1 MFWFLKNVPKLL
13 WYWWLK
19 YVIFFQKLEVKWSM
33 DKIEN
38 SKMTQNQNE
47 AASKSMKN
55 DGKHE
60 NTDEGFLWIFPR
72 LSLCVC
78 KKRNSSIFY
87 LSFSDLSDTN
97 ADILKSMQR
106 FISEEDEIKEAT
118 KIAST
123 FVAGIMASAVADYIK
138 VIYDDNHES
147 HRLVSAAQVP
157 ISIPLTNLII
167 LCLLV
172 GWLHALK
179 GSLGSRH
186 SATPDVSF
194 KCAQVQCEL
203 SAEIITG
210 ITA

>member
-1 MFWFLKNVPKLL
+1 MN
-13 WYWWLK
+13 
-19 YVIFFQKLEVKWSM
+19 
-33 DKIEN
+33 
-38 SKMTQNQNE
+38 
-47 AASKSMKN
+47 
-55 DGKHE
+55 
-60 NTDEGFLWIFPR
+60 
-72 LSLCVC
+72 LSPSVSVCVR
-78 KKRNSSIFY
+78 KEIATYFIY
-87 LSFSDLSDTN
+87 LFSDLSDTN
-97 ADILKSMQR
+97 TDILKSMQR

-123 FVAGIMASAVADYIK
+123 FVAGIMATAVADYIK

-157 ISIPLTNLII
+157 ISIRLTSLII

-194 KCAQVQCEL
+194 KCAHVQCEL
-203 SAEIITG
+203 FRRNNYWDHSIVVDQKSQWSIRMISFRRVFFRWLRPKLRPRQLRLRRRERLMPRPTLSWRQRG
-210 ITA
+210 P

>member
-1 MFWFLKNVPKLL
+1 M
-13 WYWWLK
+13 
-19 YVIFFQKLEVKWSM
+19 
-33 DKIEN
+33 KILTKVSYE
-38 SKMTQNQNE
+38 S
-47 AASKSMKN
+47 
-55 DGKHE
+55 
-60 NTDEGFLWIFPR
+60 FPVC
-72 LSLCVC
+72 LFVCVR
-78 KKRNSSIFY
+78 KEIATYFIY
-87 LSFSDLSDTN
+87 LFSDLSDTN
-97 ADILKSMQR
+97 TDILKSMQR

-123 FVAGIMASAVADYIK
+123 FVAGIMATAVADYIK

-157 ISIPLTNLII
+157 ISIRLTSLII

-194 KCAQVQCEL
+194 KCAHVQCEL
-203 SAEIITG
+203 FRRNNYWDHSIVVDQKSQWSIRMISFRRVFFRWLRPKLRPRQLRLRRRERLMPRPTLSWRQRG
-210 ITA
+210 P